1 VRISTAE
8 LLDAWR
14 AAERGLGVMEPGSPD
29 EIELTRVR
37 DDARELYRER
47 FDQINGHGS
56 FDSDESSPGR
66 RNWSEISADEVGS

>member
-1 VRISTAE
+1 
-8 LLDAWR
+8 
-14 AAERGLGVMEPGSPD
+14 MEPGSPD

-56 FDSDESSPGR
+56 FDSDESSPGH

>member
-14 AAERGLGVMEPGSPD
+14 AAERALADIEPGSAD

-47 FDQINGHGS
+47 FDQINGHGA
-56 FDSDESSPGR
+56 FDSGQASTEQREWPEIRPDEAR
-66 RNWSEISADEVGS
+66 T